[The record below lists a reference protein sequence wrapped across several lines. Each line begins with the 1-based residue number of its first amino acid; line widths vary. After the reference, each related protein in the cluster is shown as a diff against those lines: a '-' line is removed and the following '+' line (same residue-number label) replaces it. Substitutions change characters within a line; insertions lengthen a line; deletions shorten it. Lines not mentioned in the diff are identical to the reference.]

1 MLQLQIVV
9 LILTLYLISLFQKVL
24 LGRLVLPGRLDQ
36 QDQLGRPDLKALL
49 VLPDLPDRLVLLL
62 I

>member
-36 QDQLGRPDLKALL
+36 QDQLGLPDLKALL